1 MTTARL
7 TKTTV
12 DALQAQERD
21 YIVWD
26 SVLPGFGVRVRPT
39 GIKSYLVQYRNRRTG
54 DSRRKTLGQHGPLLT
69 LHQARER
76 ARILLAEALK
86 GLDPVAEAKAVRE
99 APTLR
104 ALAEEYIQDH
114 AIPRK
119 RPRSVADDQ
128 AMLNRLILP
137 RLGARRV
144 ADISPRDIQ
153 SLRNKLKATPY
164 QANRVLALLSKMFN
178 VAIRSHMRPD
188 NPVKGVERFFEERR
202 DRWLGEEE
210 LVRLFDAMA
219 GHPNQKAA
227 NAARLQ
233 ILTGARIGE
242 ALSARWE
249 DFDLARGVWTKP
261 SHHTKQK
268 KREHVPLSSSAISL
282 LAEMQ
287 QRIENPEGVLF
298 PGRNPGEPLG
308 EIRRFWRE
316 VRDQAGL
323 GNYRL
328 HDNRHTFASHLVSEG
343 LSLEIVGRLLGHT
356 NPLTTKRYA
365 HLADSPLRAAA
376 NQFANRLTKA

>member
-1 MTTARL
+1 MTISKL
-7 TKTTV
+7 TKTGIE
-12 DALQAQERD
+12 ALSPRERD

-69 LHQARER
+69 LHKARER

-86 GLDPVAEAKAVRE
+86 GLDPVADAKAARQ

-104 ALAEEYIQDH
+104 ALAKEYIQDH

-119 RPRSVADDQ
+119 RPRSVADDR

-137 RLGARRV
+137 KLGARRV

-153 SLRNKLKATPY
+153 SLRNSLKATPY

-178 VAIRSHMRPD
+178 VAIRSGLRPD
-188 NPVKGVERFFEERR
+188 NPVKGVERFSEGRR
-202 DRWLGEEE
+202 DRWLSEDE
-210 LVRLFDAMA
+210 LARLFDAMA
-219 GHPNQKAA
+219 DHQNQKAA

-242 ALSARWE
+242 VLSARWE
-249 DFDLARGVWTKP
+249 DFNLTRGVWTKP

-268 KREHVPLSSSAISL
+268 KREHIPLSSSAISL
-282 LAEMQ
+282 LVAMQ
-287 QRIENPEGVLF
+287 QKAETPEGFLF
-298 PGRNPGEPLG
+298 PGRNEDQPLG

-316 VRDQAGL
+316 VREQANL
-323 GNYRL
+323 GDYRL
-328 HDNRHTFASHLVSEG
+328 HDNRHTFASHLVSDG

-376 NQFANRLTKA
+376 NQFAKRLTKA